1 MKIHFRGED
10 ISPKQTNGAY
20 AGMLRSWLKA
30 IMFGEELHEWAVI
43 VPETGFKVD
52 ASSAEKEIDEMA
64 EKLRQM
70 KANPA
75 FAAALQK
82 VQAEI

>member
-10 ISPKQTNGAY
+10 ICPKQTNGTY
-20 AGMLRSWLKA
+20 AGILRGWLRA
-30 IMFGEELHEWAVI
+30 IMFGEETHEWAVT
-43 VPETGFKVD
+43 VPEKGFEVD
-52 ASSAEKEIDEMA
+52 TSVAEKEIDEMA

>member
-1 MKIHFRGED
+1 
-10 ISPKQTNGAY
+10 
-20 AGMLRSWLKA
+20 
-30 IMFGEELHEWAVI
+30 MFGEETHEWAVT
-43 VPETGFKVD
+43 VPEKGFEVD
-52 ASSAEKEIDEMA
+52 TSVAEKEIDEMA